1 MVAKELID
9 GIEYLDNAAERLT
22 AHMTLFDAYYNNN
35 CGAEQI
41 KIDPDTF
48 SASMNDILD
57 KAESLTAFA
66 GNLAKA
72 ARKGCTDE

>member
-1 MVAKELID
+1 MDAKELVD

-22 AHMTLFDAYYNNN
+22 AHMTLFDAYYNND

-41 KIDPDTF
+41 RIDPDTF

-57 KAESLTAFA
+57 KAEHLTVYV
-66 GNLAKA
+66 GELAKA
-72 ARKGCTDE
+72 ARKEIA